1 MLMKNIIDN
10 RFGKNIVLIFF
21 GIFLLHS
28 FLLTCVVCQKTYE
41 IKDLRSNPIGI
52 GSSQDFIRVD
62 LGISENNPNTRIV
75 NYVDVNSDKL

>member
-1 MLMKNIIDN
+1 MKNMLNN
-10 RFGKNIVLIFF
+10 RLCKNVVETLA
-21 GIFLLHS
+21 GIFLLHF
-28 FLLTCVVCQKTYE
+28 FLLTFAVCQKTNE

-62 LGISENNPNTRIV
+62 LGISESNPNTRIV